1 MATYLRHVPS
11 NPIVVEGY
19 ASEGTL
25 GERYRLSRQRAGAV
39 RDYLLG
45 RYGLMP
51 QNTGYI
57 ALASD
62 AAGSPS
68 GDHWD
73 GVALALFLDT
83 AALQFAAQPGQ
94 QATR

>member
-1 MATYLRHVPS
+1 
-11 NPIVVEGY
+11 
-19 ASEGTL
+19 
-25 GERYRLSRQRAGAV
+25 
-39 RDYLLG
+39 
-45 RYGLMP
+45 MP

-57 ALASD
+57 ALGSD

-94 QATR
+94 ATR